1 MMPGWLPVVAL
12 VFALLQ
18 TTPSPQQSAVSPQVF
33 VGTWVGTQ
41 SWNVGSPPP
50 GASQDQPVSLTID
63 LIDGKFVGTLTPF
76 MGGDDGAMFVE
87 AHIVGDELLVSATF
101 GHPPVAGSAGGT
113 SAPKVLLQEEEDGAP
128 RVVPTTRAR
137 RATWK
142 DTVKVQFAFK
152 ADRLDLKG
160 TADVTMNDV
169 KWLRFNYD
177 LSKKRSRY

>member
-1 MMPGWLPVVAL
+1 V
-12 VFALLQ
+12 
-18 TTPSPQQSAVSPQVF
+18 
-33 VGTWVGTQ
+33 
-41 SWNVGSPPP
+41 
-50 GASQDQPVSLTID
+50 
-63 LIDGKFVGTLTPF
+63 
-76 MGGDDGAMFVE
+76 
-87 AHIVGDELLVSATF
+87 
-101 GHPPVAGSAGGT
+101 GGT
-113 SAPKVLLQEEEDGAP
+113 SAPKAAPLLQEEEELP

-142 DTVKVQFAFK
+142 DTVKIQFAFK